1 MPETT
6 RTSSCQTA
14 EQEIAS
20 TRFFVVVL
28 FVLIIGGF
36 IWLSA

>member
-6 RTSSCQTA
+6 RTSSCRTA

-20 TRFFVVVL
+20 TRFFLVVL
-28 FVLIIGGF
+28 SVLILGGI

>member
-6 RTSSCQTA
+6 RTSICQTA

-20 TRFFVVVL
+20 TRFLLVTLFVV
-28 FVLIIGGF
+28 IAAGF

>member
-6 RTSSCQTA
+6 RTPSCWTA

-20 TRFFVVVL
+20 TRFFLVVL
-28 FVLIIGGF
+28 SVLILGGI
-36 IWLSA
+36 IWLST